1 MAETFYG
8 QGGRYLFLDE
18 VHKYENWQTAVKNIY
33 DFLPE
38 LQIVVSGSSIL
49 ALQKSRADLSR
60 RLLQYH
66 LTELSLREFIGLKH
80 SIDIPAIELG
90 QLLTNHVE
98 IVSDLQK
105 QINSPLLHFK
115 QYLDYGAYPF
125 FIEWQAEF
133 PMRLNQLINVIIDY
147 DLPEARAIEVS
158 TQSKL
163 KRLLYVLSSIVPY
176 KPNISKLA
184 EQIGTSRLR
193 LLEMLHI
200 LEEAQLIRN
209 LRSSA
214 YGISI
219 MNKPEKIFLSNP
231 SMINALAEGQPEKGN
246 LRETFFL
253 SQLQNS
259 GAIVTYPEDADFKV
273 NNKWLFEIGSKS
285 KSTEQLGNHANG
297 FVAADEIQYGNKNK
311 IPLWLFGFL
320 Y

>member
-1 MAETFYG
+1 
-8 QGGRYLFLDE
+8 
-18 VHKYENWQTAVKNIY
+18 
-33 DFLPE
+33 
-38 LQIVVSGSSIL
+38 
-49 ALQKSRADLSR
+49 
-60 RLLQYH
+60 
-66 LTELSLREFIGLKH
+66 
-80 SIDIPAIELG
+80 
-90 QLLTNHVE
+90 
-98 IVSDLQK
+98 
-105 QINSPLLHFK
+105 
-115 QYLDYGAYPF
+115 
-125 FIEWQAEF
+125 
-133 PMRLNQLINVIIDY
+133 MRLNQLINVIIDY